1 MTKLKAIHWDDRTLF
16 SKEKLDEYILVLV
29 DLIKKWDPKKYD
41 GTAFI
46 LMSYFEEMKK
56 ALDLLSQE
64 FEDERQ
70 LEDIISRDEINSF
83 VPVAENLSG
92 YPVWATDRWGVAFMM
107 DSDETMKTMN
117 VKDMILSHSGV
128 SDYSN

>member
-1 MTKLKAIHWDDRTLF
+1 MAKLKAIYWDDRTLF
-16 SKEKLDEYILVLV
+16 SKEKLDEYILILA
-29 DLIKKWDPKKYD
+29 DLIKKWDPTKFN

-56 ALDLLSQE
+56 VFELLNQE
-64 FEDERQ
+64 FEDERR
-70 LEDIISRDEINSF
+70 LEDIISRDDINSF
-83 VPVAENLSG
+83 APVAENLSG

-107 DSDETMKTMN
+107 DDESMKTMKI
-117 VKDMILSHSGV
+117 KDMILSHSGV